1 MNTIERAL
9 ESWDFILYDDKKFG
23 YLRIFYGTQKIDI
36 VPNIMAQEAFRYFLD
51 PKNDENSPYNK
62 MC

>member
-23 YLRIFYGTQKIDI
+23 YLRIFYGTQKIGI
-36 VPNIMAQEAFRYFLD
+36 VHNIMAQEAFR
-51 PKNDENSPYNK
+51 
-62 MC
+62 